1 MRNCCPERCVGC
13 ERGWS
18 YDADLRH
25 IGPIKAPHSNR
36 WACNRVAW
44 LGRRGAL
51 PCTPGVVPQGIQW
64 MNASQVVVPW
74 ANGASVVV
82 EWVMGTGAA
91 VVPLALA
98 A

>member
-1 MRNCCPERCVGC
+1 
-13 ERGWS
+13 
-18 YDADLRH
+18 
-25 IGPIKAPHSNR
+25 
-36 WACNRVAW
+36 
-44 LGRRGAL
+44 
-51 PCTPGVVPQGIQW
+51 